1 MQSIF
6 DVIRAFLLIV
16 AVGLATYHG
25 IWFYSTLTEK
35 EKKD

>member
-1 MQSIF
+1 MQNIF
-6 DVIRAFLLIV
+6 DILGAFLLIV

-35 EKKD
+35 EKED